1 MDYLAACD
9 AVEDVRCG
17 RDRADGQGLDV
28 ADPPDGAWSRPPAFG
43 DGAAGLVSTAD
54 DMLAFSRML
63 LRGGAPVLSGASVR
77 AMTTGQLTP
86 EQRSYGGLLPD
97 FFTGNTWGYGVS
109 VADSGAYGWD
119 GGFGTAWIAD
129 PRHDLTVLVLT
140 QRLFDSPGLPQVHS
154 DFRAAAYEALT

>member
-1 MDYLAACD
+1 MVGIGPTA
-9 AVEDVRCG
+9 
-17 RDRADGQGLDV
+17 QGLDV

-43 DGAAGLVSTAD
+43 DA
-54 DMLAFSRML
+54 R
-63 LRGGAPVLSGASVR
+63 RGWCRRPTTCSPSPACCCAPVLSGASVR
-77 AMTTGQLTP
+77 AMTTGRLTP

-97 FFTGNTWGYGVS
+97 FFTGNSWGYGVS

-119 GGFGTAWIAD
+119 GGFGTSWIAD

-154 DFRAAAYEALT
+154 DFRAAAYEAIA

>member
-1 MDYLAACD
+1 M
-9 AVEDVRCG
+9 
-17 RDRADGQGLDV
+17 
-28 ADPPDGAWSRPPAFG
+28 
-43 DGAAGLVSTAD
+43 
-54 DMLAFSRML
+54 
-63 LRGGAPVLSGASVR
+63 LSGASVR
-77 AMTTGQLTP
+77 AMTTDQLTP

-97 FFTGNTWGYGVS
+97 FFTGNSWGYGVS

-119 GGFGTAWIAD
+119 GGFGTSWIAD